1 MLQELI
7 VALNPAQNTNGYTF
21 RRLEHLL
28 EKSLTKAVPRAIP
41 VYIFVDAASNSSKY
55 TEVEQFLAAVQAAQT
70 RHPNVTVVLGTTDTS
85 PVDNSYTRVA
95 VPAITVGDVKE
106 LAKRVAK
113 TQARHFADGE
123 TLAHATAYALWHP
136 EPLDRITNLIRM
148 ASALTTS
155 RMPITT
161 KHLDIA
167 QTRLEFANLD
177 TAITPVIRALPS
189 PNTGHLLIQ
198 AAAAITRNGH
208 ETFSIAYLNRV
219 ISKLNDDV
227 PIDPELVTKTL
238 NTLTRNRIFN
248 TVGKT
253 RVTLP
258 STLTKP
264 HTLVAITDMW
274 DPLLSE
280 PQTTTQNTST
290 PEEILDLHLTYIAIQ
305 VALVKLER
313 TIPFL
318 EVPTQNTLYPIY
330 LEACTDLNIHPKTP
344 TKVYAALAKLHQK
357 NLITVA
363 RDPSGQGRPNLIT
376 SALTKTQTGALT
388 RHYRRLAQ
396 SHNQHNHYKNL
407 DAIKASIETSLAHA
421 SSQKTIMACILDL
434 SRKLGKNT
442 LRKLD
447 IYSHYCSTCTSTPIK
462 QESFWA
468 ILTKLITLRSL
479 ISSIR
484 CFFGGCNEA
493 RILIF
498 FRNSNPP
505 RHTRSQTMTPTNI
518 SASGVNAK
526 NTGVQVLT
534 QKDFDAMTPT
544 RQAFI
549 CDRIKECT
557 KLTDSI
563 PEHD

>member
-7 VALNPAQNTNGYTF
+7 VALNPTHNTNGYTF
-21 RRLEHLL
+21 GGLEHLL

-41 VYIFVDAASNSSKY
+41 VYIFVDDASNSSKY

-85 PVDNSYTRVA
+85 PVDSSYTRVA
-95 VPAITVGDVKE
+95 VSDITVRDVKE
-106 LAKRVAK
+106 LADRVAK

-123 TLAHATAYALWHP
+123 TLARAAAYALQRP
-136 EPLDRITNLIRM
+136 KPLDQITNLIGM

-161 KHLDIA
+161 KHLDTA
-167 QTRLEFANLD
+167 QTRLECANLD
-177 TAITPVIRALPS
+177 TAITPVIMALSS
-189 PNTGHLLIQ
+189 PNIGYNLIQ
-198 AAAAITRNGH
+198 AAAALTRNGH
-208 ETFSIAYLNRV
+208 ETLLITHLHHIIRKS
-219 ISKLNDDV
+219 NDD
-227 PIDPELVTKTL
+227 VTKTL
-238 NTLTRNRIFN
+238 NDLTRNRIFN
-248 TVGKT
+248 TVEKT
-253 RVTLP
+253 RVALS

-264 HTLVAITDMW
+264 HTLDAITGMW
-274 DPLLSE
+274 DPFSE

-290 PEEILDLHLTYIAIQ
+290 PEEIPNLHLTYIAIQ

-318 EVPTQNTLYPIY
+318 EIPTQNTLYPIY

-344 TKVYAALAKLHQK
+344 TKVYDALAKLHQK
-357 NLITVA
+357 GLITVA

-421 SSQKTIMACILDL
+421 SSQKTIMTCILDL

-493 RILIF
+493 RILI
-498 FRNSNPP
+498 
-505 RHTRSQTMTPTNI
+505 
-518 SASGVNAK
+518 
-526 NTGVQVLT
+526 
-534 QKDFDAMTPT
+534 
-544 RQAFI
+544 
-549 CDRIKECT
+549 
-557 KLTDSI
+557 SI
-563 PEHD
+563 PDTGPPP